1 MWLILGVALAIY
13 FLHQVV
19 HSVLPHFFLVPPQRW
34 QDQFLKVLNYAKPI
48 YLTTTYKRSS
58 VRRRLILASFVPSY
72 YTNYRNNKLKIA
84 PRDVEAKEEFMRE
97 TRRRDVDDPQRRLLY
112 GFFHPYANN
121 GGGGEKVLWEAVKAT
136 LNANSKNICVIYTT
150 NLDAEPLEILGK
162 TESKFQITGL
172 DSSRIVFIYLRRF
185 GHLIDSAYWKRFTII
200 GQLFGTG
207 LLSLEACFEV
217 SPDVWVDTMGL
228 PSSFLVANKVLKI
241 PIIAYV
247 HYPILQEDMFN
258 KLKYQK
264 LGEVLHIRSINDF
277 ITYGKFLY
285 WTALYYFYVYLG
297 SLVDITLANG
307 SWTYSHLDKIWSF
320 NKALGNKL
328 EVLYPPCGTEYL
340 TSSASTTAPSIA
352 PSTTPA
358 ISLLKKDKLEVRE
371 NKLLYLAQFRPEK
384 RHILVLK
391 EYQQFLANEFP
402 NVETSK
408 GNGSIPTLVFAGSC
422 RTSDD
427 TATLEF
433 LKLQVEMLKLEQF
446 VTFEVDIPYS
456 RVVEL
461 LTTCKFGLNAM
472 WNEHFGI
479 GVVEYMAKGCIPIV
493 HASAGPYLDI
503 VGAKTNSEQLQQ
515 SQPEPGFFFKSYADP
530 DFDPKLQEPEDENGK
545 LAFQVNG
552 KRVLFPT
559 LENLLQDIFV
569 LNSINADAL
578 GFEEKLRNMRLQG
591 QELVREKFSNAKFD
605 ASWTHHLET
614 LDILEKEYRNERRGK
629 LEKVY

>member
-277 ITYGKFLY
+277 I
-285 WTALYYFYVYLG
+285 
-297 SLVDITLANG
+297 
-307 SWTYSHLDKIWSF
+307 
-320 NKALGNKL
+320 
-328 EVLYPPCGTEYL
+328 
-340 TSSASTTAPSIA
+340 
-352 PSTTPA
+352 
-358 ISLLKKDKLEVRE
+358 
-371 NKLLYLAQFRPEK
+371 
-384 RHILVLK
+384 
-391 EYQQFLANEFP
+391 
-402 NVETSK
+402 
-408 GNGSIPTLVFAGSC
+408 
-422 RTSDD
+422 
-427 TATLEF
+427 
-433 LKLQVEMLKLEQF
+433 
-446 VTFEVDIPYS
+446 
-456 RVVEL
+456 
-461 LTTCKFGLNAM
+461 
-472 WNEHFGI
+472 
-479 GVVEYMAKGCIPIV
+479 
-493 HASAGPYLDI
+493 
-503 VGAKTNSEQLQQ
+503 
-515 SQPEPGFFFKSYADP
+515 
-530 DFDPKLQEPEDENGK
+530 
-545 LAFQVNG
+545 
-552 KRVLFPT
+552 
-559 LENLLQDIFV
+559 
-569 LNSINADAL
+569 
-578 GFEEKLRNMRLQG
+578 
-591 QELVREKFSNAKFD
+591 
-605 ASWTHHLET
+605 
-614 LDILEKEYRNERRGK
+614 
-629 LEKVY
+629 